1 MAETGFK
8 TYNAKK
14 EEIDRKW
21 YLIDASGKT
30 LGKLATEAAKILRGK
45 NKAIY
50 TPNVD
55 CGDFVVVINA
65 EKIKVSGKKMQDKK
79 YYKHSGYIGNL
90 KTETL
95 EEKLKKK
102 PEDVVRIAVKGMLP
116 HNKLNRKVIKKL
128 KIYKGSSHP
137 HKAQKP
143 EKLEI

>member
-8 TYNAKK
+8 TYYAKK
-14 EEIDRKW
+14 GEIDRKW

-55 CGDFVVVINA
+55 CGDFVVVVNA

-79 YYKHSGYIGNL
+79 YYRHSGHIGNL
-90 KTETL
+90 KAETL

-102 PEDVVRIAVKGMLP
+102 PEDVIRIAVKGMLP
-116 HNKLNRKVIKKL
+116 RNKLNRKVIKKL